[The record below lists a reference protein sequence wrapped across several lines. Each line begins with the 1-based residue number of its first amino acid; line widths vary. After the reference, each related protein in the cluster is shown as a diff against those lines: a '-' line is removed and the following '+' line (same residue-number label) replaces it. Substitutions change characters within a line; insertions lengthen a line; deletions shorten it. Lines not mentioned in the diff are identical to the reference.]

1 MITILVALVVIGVV
15 LWLVNTKI
23 PMDSTIK
30 TIINVV
36 VVLGACLWLLSAFG
50 VIGAMPVPMLHNTR

>member
-23 PMDSTIK
+23 PMDPTFK
-30 TIINVV
+30 TVVNVIV
-36 VVLGACLWLLSAFG
+36 VIGVCLWLLSTFG
-50 VIGAMPVPMLHNTR
+50 VIGPVPMLRNVR

>member
-1 MITILVALVVIGVV
+1 MITILVTLVVIGVV

-23 PMDSTIK
+23 PMDSTFK

-36 VVLGACLWLLSAFG
+36 VILGVCLWLLSAFG
-50 VIGAMPVPMLHNTR
+50 VIGGLPTPMLHTR